1 MNINKRINKNGKIT
15 YQIRVLVSQTADGKQ
30 RTRSKTWIPP
40 VGMSQKAAEKEAVRQ
55 ATIFEHEVKQGRAA
69 LDAKTKV
76 SDVAKEYIRNT
87 EMEYNNALACKRAC
101 NDGRNLG
108 LFRRVC

>member
-1 MNINKRINKNGKIT
+1 MNINKRINKDGKIT

-87 EMEYNNALACKRAC
+87 EMEYKTKEWYEYMLRTI
-101 NDGRNLG
+101 
-108 LFRRVC
+108 